1 MSMYH
6 CSVGKY
12 ASYFGFQ
19 VNFPIIKVTGSRHLD
34 LGSGSNVRNPF
45 GAEFLYGTDLTIT
58 ELRSYENISLVP
70 ADLTERLPFEDN
82 FFDSISAFDL
92 LEHIPRWERDSGGNI
107 AYPFVNLMSE
117 IARILK
123 PHGYFTAVT
132 PAYPAPQA
140 FQDPTHINFIS
151 ENTIDYFLG
160 DLPHATKVGYGFK
173 GNFKKLHQSWLRG
186 SGPFE
191 ALEHR
196 LEPGFKDFKQLRD
209 FMRLLNRSRKILSV
223 RRKSHLLWVLQAIK

>member
-1 MSMYH
+1 MIK
-6 CSVGKY
+6 V
-12 ASYFGFQ
+12 ASYLSYQ
-19 VNFPIIKVTGSRHLD
+19 VNFPTNKLAGSKHLD

-45 GAEFLYGTDLTIT
+45 GADFLYGTDLTIT
-58 ELRSYENISLVP
+58 EQIISGNISLMP
-70 ADLTERLPFEDN
+70 ADLTKQLPFESD
-82 FFDSISAFDL
+82 FFDSVSAFDL
-92 LEHIPRWERDSGGNI
+92 LEHIPRWERDSNGNI

-123 PHGYFTAVT
+123 PDGFFVAVT
-132 PAYPAPQA
+132 PAFPAPEA

-160 DLPHATKVGYGFK
+160 EFPHATKVGYGFQ

-196 LEPGFKDFKQLRD
+196 LEPGFKGFKQMRD
-209 FMRLLNRSRKILSV
+209 FTRLLNRSRKIIGF
-223 RRKSHLLWVLQAIK
+223 RRKSHLLWVIQAIK